1 MSVVNMRQIRLTKK
15 TLQSGYILIL
25 VSAVL
30 TSLAHVLAKPLV
42 DGGTGFEINPVVL
55 AACIYIING
64 AFFTPFTR
72 KSTPVVLL
80 GRRNVALLAI
90 IGVSEI
96 IALTTYF
103 VGLKGSTAA
112 NASIFS
118 NSEMIFS
125 LIIVIIAFKE
135 ILRKNEI
142 GPFAMIITGMLI
154 LPIGYDMYSH
164 GMTLSNLV
172 VSDLLIIVS
181 GIFYASN
188 VTICRYISGTI
199 DSKRIMQIISL
210 TSGACAVLA
219 LIAFHIPVDVEL
231 DSLGPIAMFAVGGT
245 GIASMLFVVSLRMI
259 GGARTILLFSSNSA
273 FGIIFAA
280 IILGE
285 TVTIVN
291 MLSASLTFGGIYLLR
306 NRLGSKH

>member
-1 MSVVNMRQIRLTKK
+1 MSIVNMRQIRLTKK
-15 TLQSGYILIL
+15 TFQSGYILIL

-42 DGGTGFEINPVVL
+42 DNGTGFEINPVVL
-55 AACIYIING
+55 AACIYMING
-64 AFFTPFTR
+64 AFFTPLTR
-72 KSTPVVLL
+72 KSAPIVSL
-80 GRRNVALLAI
+80 GGRNIALLAV

-103 VGLKGSTAA
+103 IGLKGSTAA

-125 LIIVIIAFKE
+125 LLIVIIAFKE
-135 ILRKNEI
+135 ILKKNEI
-142 GPFAMIITGMLI
+142 GPFAMIIIGMLI

-164 GMTLSNLV
+164 GMVLSNLV
-172 VSDLLIIVS
+172 ISDMLIIIS

-188 VTICRYISGTI
+188 VTICRYISDTI
-199 DSKRIMQIISL
+199 DSKRIMQIISFA
-210 TSGACAVLA
+210 SGACAVLA
-219 LIAFHIPVDVEL
+219 LAAFHIPVDIEFE
-231 DSLGPIAMFAVGGT
+231 SLGPIAMFAIGGT

-280 IILGE
+280 VILGE
-285 TVTIVN
+285 TVTTVN
-291 MLSASLTFGGIYLLR
+291 MLSVSLTFGGIYLLR
-306 NRLGSKH
+306 NKLGSKH